1 MLSAQTKDETTA
13 KAMDELQKI
22 PLTIENFLGTNDE
35 LLEKMIYPVSFYKR
49 KVQYIKRTSQ
59 ILKDK
64 YDSDIPDNVQDLMKL
79 PGVGPKMAYS
89 NLALLCLLGH
99 LFIV

>member
-13 KAMDELQKI
+13 KAMFELKKI
-22 PLTIENFLGTNDE
+22 PLTIENFLETDDA

-49 KVQYIKRTSQ
+49 KVQYIKRASQ
-59 ILKDK
+59 ILKDQ
-64 YDSDIPDNVQDLMKL
+64 YNSDIPDNVQELMKL

-89 NLALLCLLGH
+89 N
-99 LFIV
+99 